1 MGILVRILTELKL
14 SGIVL
19 KKTNTIKQGDKVMCS
34 DVFSFSYFCTPKN
47 NCQINPHMNPYG
59 ISVTQQ
65 VQPSV
70 LSFIG

>member
-1 MGILVRILTELKL
+1 
-14 SGIVL
+14 
-19 KKTNTIKQGDKVMCS
+19 MCS
-34 DVFSFSYFCTPKN
+34 DVFSFCYFCTPKN

-59 ISVTQQ
+59 ISVTEQ